1 MCTNLMSVDGAN
13 MLDNTMHVVASRRF
27 LQLLNTL
34 QNLPTNECM
43 DVVIKITRLQRI
55 KDVST
60 SCDVNM

>member
-13 MLDNTMHVVASRRF
+13 MLDNTMHVVPSRRF

-34 QNLPTNECM
+34 ENLPTNECM

-55 KDVST
+55 KDVSM